1 MSTTPVLAV
10 IPFLAY
16 LLGVALLPI
25 FFGPF
30 WESHRNKLIV
40 ALGASAPVACYL
52 LSAPGGGALLGRTAC
67 DYLSF
72 VALLAALFTI
82 SGGISLSGALVG
94 SPRVNVALL
103 AVGAALG
110 SLVGT
115 TGASMLLIRPL
126 LRANERRVHAAHLVV
141 FFIFIV
147 SNTGGL
153 LTPLGDPPL
162 FLGFLRGVPFTWT
175 LRLTPQWALVNGA
188 LLAIFTVIDRAQFAR
203 DRRLPPRAPP
213 TPPSADET
221 GPLRIEGGLNL
232 LWLGGIVIVVV
243 LVGSCGE
250 QALGDGYL
258 RAAIQIAGMS
268 AFAALSFKTTAKRIH
283 DVNRFSWAP
292 IVEVAAI
299 FVGVFVTMV
308 PATSFLAE
316 RGSTLGVT
324 KPWQFFWTSGALSS
338 VLDSAPTYLTFTAL
352 ATSVANASGAGG
364 LSPNHLEALAAD
376 PVGHGLLV
384 AISCGAVFMGAGT
397 YLGNGPNF
405 MVKAIAEQHGVR
417 TPSFFAYAL
426 WSLAILLPLFGL
438 VSHIFF

>member
-1 MSTTPVLAV
+1 MSTTPPLAV
-10 IPFLAY
+10 LPFLAY
-16 LLGVALLPI
+16 LLGVALLPH
-25 FFGPF
+25 FFGHF

-40 ALGASAPVACYL
+40 AAGASVPVVAYL
-52 LSAPGGGALLGRTAC
+52 LSVRGGGAQLGHAAC
-67 DYLSF
+67 DYLAF
-72 VALLAALFTI
+72 ITLLAALFTI
-82 SGGISLSGALVG
+82 SGGILLRGALVG
-94 SPRVNVALL
+94 SSLVNVGLL

-110 SLVGT
+110 NLVGT
-115 TGASMLLIRPL
+115 TGASMLLIRPF
-126 LRANERRVHAAHLVV
+126 LRANAPRVHVTHLVV

-175 LRLTPQWALVNGA
+175 LRLVPQWATVNGA
-188 LLAIFTVIDRAQFAR
+188 LLVIFAVIDRIQFAR
-203 DRRLPPRAPP
+203 DRRLPPRAH
-213 TPPSADET
+213 TAPPSADAT

-232 LWLGGIVIVVV
+232 LWLAGILAVVV
-243 LVGSCGE
+243 LMGAFGE
-250 QALGDGYL
+250 GLGDGYL

-299 FVGVFVTMV
+299 FAGVFVTLV
-308 PATSFLAE
+308 PAVSLLAE

-376 PVGHGLLV
+376 PIGHGLLV

-426 WSLAILLPLFGL
+426 WSVAILMPLFGV
-438 VSHIFF
+438 VSLIFF

>member
-1 MSTTPVLAV
+1 MPTTPTLAIV
-10 IPFLAY
+10 PFLAY

-40 ALGASAPVACYL
+40 ALGASIPVVWYL
-52 LSAPGGGALLGRTAC
+52 LSVRGGGAQLGHAAC
-67 DYLSF
+67 DYLAF
-72 VALLAALFTI
+72 IALLAALFTI
-82 SGGISLSGALVG
+82 SGGILLGGALVG
-94 SPRVNVALL
+94 SPIVNVGLL
-103 AVGAALG
+103 AAGAAL
-110 SLVGT
+110 SNLVGT
-115 TGASMLLIRPL
+115 TGASMLLIRPF
-126 LRANERRVHAAHLVV
+126 LRANARRVHGAHLVV

-175 LRLTPQWALVNGA
+175 LRLAPQWAVVNGA
-188 LLAIFTVIDRAQFAR
+188 LLAVFAVIDRIQFAR

-213 TPPSADET
+213 TPPAADAI
-221 GPLRIEGGLNL
+221 GPLRLEGGLNL
-232 LWLGGIVIVVV
+232 LWLGGILAVVV
-243 LVGSCGE
+243 LVGAWE
-250 QALGDGYL
+250 QAPGDGYL

-268 AFAALSFKTTAKRIH
+268 AIAALSFKTTTKRIH
-283 DVNRFSWAP
+283 DANRFSWAP

-299 FVGVFVTMV
+299 FAGVFVTLV
-308 PATSFLAE
+308 PAMSLVAE

-376 PVGHGLLV
+376 PIGHGLLV

-426 WSLAILLPLFGL
+426 WSIAILLPLFGV
-438 VSHIFF
+438 VSLIFF

>member
-1 MSTTPVLAV
+1 MPTTPLLAV
-10 IPFLAY
+10 LPFLAY

-40 ALGASAPVACYL
+40 ALGASVPVVWYL
-52 LSAPGGGALLGRTAC
+52 LSLRGGGAQLGHAAR
-67 DYLSF
+67 DYLAF
-72 VALLAALFTI
+72 IALLAALFTI
-82 SGGISLSGALVG
+82 SGGILLRGALLG
-94 SPRVNVALL
+94 SPLVNVALL
-103 AVGAALG
+103 AVGAALAN
-110 SLVGT
+110 LVGT
-115 TGASMLLIRPL
+115 TGASMLLIRPF
-126 LRANERRVHAAHLVV
+126 LRANARRVHATHLVV

-162 FLGFLRGVPFTWT
+162 FLGFLRGVPFAWT

-188 LLAIFTVIDRAQFAR
+188 LFAIFAVIDRIQFAR
-203 DRRLPPRAPP
+203 DRRLPPRAP
-213 TPPSADET
+213 TPSSADAT

-232 LWLGGIVIVVV
+232 LWLGGLVVFVV
-243 LVGSCGE
+243 LVGSFGE
-250 QALGDGYL
+250 RALGDGAL
-258 RAAIQIAGMS
+258 RAAVQIAGMS
-268 AFAALSFKTTAKRIH
+268 AFAAVSFKTTEKRIH
-283 DVNRFSWAP
+283 EINRFSWAP

-299 FVGVFVTMV
+299 FAGVFVTLV
-308 PATSFLAE
+308 PAVSMLAE

-376 PVGHGLLV
+376 PIGHGLLV

-397 YLGNGPNF
+397 YLGNGPNL

-426 WSLAILLPLFGL
+426 WSIAILAPLFGL
-438 VSHIFF
+438 VSLIFF